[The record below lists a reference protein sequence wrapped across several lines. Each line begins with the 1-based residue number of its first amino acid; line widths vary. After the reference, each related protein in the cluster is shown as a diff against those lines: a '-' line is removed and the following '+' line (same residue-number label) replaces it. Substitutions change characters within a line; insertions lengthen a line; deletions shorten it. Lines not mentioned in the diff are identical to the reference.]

1 MDRIHASFNPSA
13 CKTDQPVLGSGLLS
27 KLHFVD
33 SNQLGDVYFETR
45 ARLGSAVAA
54 LAELAGELEVHPSRV
69 SLLKNLIANLKEPF
83 LFVVAGEVNAGKST
97 LLNAIFGKEFC
108 KADVLPM
115 TDKICLFKWGP
126 EERDIPVSDTF
137 QELYRSDEFLRNFNI
152 VDTPG
157 TNSIIE
163 EHQDITERFVP
174 LADLVIFVFSVTN
187 PWGGTAWALLDQI
200 HKRWF
205 KNVVFVLQQ
214 CDLRNEDEISA
225 IVEHIRVT
233 ALERFGAQFPI
244 FPLSAKQALLAK
256 TSGLDKDR
264 LWKSSD
270 FAPFENFISET
281 VNSIEVRQ
289 AKLGN
294 VCKSARVVL
303 QEAKEKL
310 ASGATILK
318 ADELLLGGLGT
329 EVEEQRQKTADKF
342 SALYRSL
349 DSEYMELSI
358 AGSAYLQS
366 QIGYGAMM
374 RGLFK
379 KTTTPDVIEDR
390 LVDGMITAAE
400 EQVGEATAIIE
411 DDLKHLWKQLAE
423 RMQKHFNFKLRVGT
437 ESGEPEWEPQKKHMA
452 NRLVGTLK
460 KRLPDLNLGQLLRGR
475 LRARKWLFGF
485 LTLGILGGVIG
496 GGTMLLMSSA
506 SSDRL
511 MLHAALGV
519 AALLVF
525 IILGAIVA
533 HRAYTGI
540 INVFG
545 DHLESHR
552 ADLADSIKGGL
563 NEEVTGFFDDFV
575 NLFKPLHQLCDD
587 HRKRYLPQVEAIES
601 IEEAF
606 DEVESSLAGH
616 KT

>member
-1 MDRIHASFNPSA
+1 
-13 CKTDQPVLGSGLLS
+13 
-27 KLHFVD
+27 VD
-33 SNQLGDVYFETR
+33 SNHLGDVYFDTR

-54 LAELAGELEVHPSRV
+54 LAELAGDLEVHPSRV

-97 LLNAIFGKEFC
+97 LLNAVFGKEFC
-108 KADVLPM
+108 RADVLPM

-137 QELYRSDEFLRNFNI
+137 QELYRPDDFLKNFNI

-187 PWGGTAWALLDQI
+187 PWGGTAWSMLDQI

-205 KNVVFVLQQ
+205 KNVVFVVQQ
-214 CDLRNEDEISA
+214 CDLRNEDEVSA
-225 IVEHIRVT
+225 IVEHIRIT

-244 FPLSAKQALLAK
+244 FPISAKQALLAK

-264 LWKSSD
+264 LWKSSE
-270 FAPFENFISET
+270 FAPFENYISET
-281 VNSIEVRQ
+281 VNSMEVRQ

-294 VCKSARVVL
+294 VCRSARVVL
-303 QEAKEKL
+303 QEAREKL
-310 ASGATILK
+310 SSGATILQ
-318 ADELLLGGLGT
+318 ADEQLLGGLGS
-329 EVEEQRQKTADKF
+329 EVDGQRQKTVEKF

-366 QIGYGAMM
+366 QIGYGATM
-374 RGLFK
+374 RRLFK
-379 KTTTPDVIEDR
+379 KTATPDVIEER

-411 DDLKHLWKQLAE
+411 DDLHHLWKQLADT
-423 RMQKHFNFKLRVGT
+423 MQKHFNFTLRVGT
-437 ESGEPEWEPQKKHMA
+437 ESGEPEWDRQKEHMA
-452 NRLVGTLK
+452 SRLVGTLK
-460 KRLPDLNLGQLLRGR
+460 KRLPELGLGKL
-475 LRARKWLFGF
+475 LRARLLVRKWMFALMTVGV
-485 LTLGILGGVIG
+485 LGTLIG
-496 GGTMLLMSSA
+496 GGTTLLLGQSTGERMV
-506 SSDRL
+506 L
-511 MLHAALGV
+511 YGALGS

-525 IILGAIVA
+525 IILGAIIL

-540 INVFG
+540 INLFG

-552 ADLADSIKGGL
+552 TDLADSIKESL

-575 NLFKPLHQLCDD
+575 NLFKPLHQLCEE
-587 HRKRYLPQVEAIES
+587 HRERYLPHVQQLDEIES
-601 IEEAF
+601 AF
-606 DEVESSLAGH
+606 NEVDASLGNRIPPKAG
-616 KT
+616 